1 MLEKILK
8 SKETKKLTKKE
19 QKDILGGETSEP
31 NCHDAI
37 AEKIMLANF

>member
-19 QKDILGGETSEP
+19 QKNILGGEYATEP
-31 NCHDAI
+31 NCDNA
-37 AEKIMLANF
+37 AEKYYAC

>member
-19 QKDILGGETSEP
+19 QKNLLGGEASEP
-31 NCHDAI
+31 NCYNATADKYYAC
-37 AEKIMLANF
+37 

>member
-19 QKDILGGETSEP
+19 QKNILAGEYALEP
-31 NCHDAI
+31 NCNNPAD
-37 AEKIMLANF
+37 EKYYAC

>member
-19 QKDILGGETSEP
+19 QKNILIGEYSAEL
-31 NCHDAI
+31 NCDDVTV
-37 AEKIMLANF
+37 EKYYAC